1 MLTNKIPHG
10 SDWDQVW
17 AQTRSKKMHQHWIQ
31 KKLTVFAVS
40 NIMNLPKETV
50 RRKIENLKKKKFIHH
65 SNKEGLLTTEK
76 IEEIMKPFATKEL
89 HTLAKFLQALDNN
102 KSLNEILSL

>member
-10 SDWDQVW
+10 SNWDQVW
-17 AQTRSKKMHQHWIQ
+17 AQTRSKKMDQHWIK

-50 RRKIENLKKKKFIHH
+50 RRKIENLKKKKFI
-65 SNKEGLLTTEK
+65 SYSTKEGLLTTEK
-76 IEEIMKPFATKEL
+76 IEEVMKPFASKEL
-89 HTLAKFLQALDNN
+89 YTLAKFLQALNKN
-102 KSLNEILSL
+102 KSLDQILSL